1 MRPKLTFCSY
11 FILFHLILLYNLLNK
26 NKYIMA
32 KIRGSRI
39 SFGLRLSVIGFLRGI
54 KLISYSSERESNSC
68 QY

>member
-11 FILFHLILLYNLLNK
+11 FILSHLILLYNLLNK

-32 KIRGSRI
+32 QIRGSRI

-54 KLISYSSERESNSC
+54 N
-68 QY
+68 